1 MITTNEIRLR
11 KVMDNL
17 EGILNLLFRRVPVKN
32 VLNNKI
38 VYHSFDRREF
48 IQLCFAYDVN
58 HSEPEISN
66 MWMYY
71 KDIFHSEYQNYNWQ
85 PVHKG
90 FSVFEALFYYVNR
103 MLIIQNNEI
112 MCKYNQLLHWRK
124 LTFALSEEL
133 MVSAYWAANK
143 EPADMEEIGFAWR
156 TVIRHNNFQ
165 LNQIMQRGISENH
178 FHLYGSAPIF
188 HISWLSM
195 MNHITESRILLHLKK
210 YDLERRYVNVR
221 YNANYEEEP
230 LAIQCYQAA
239 FIRVLLFSKISK
251 KKIHIGNY
259 TVDKGEIEKYIS
271 KNKETAFKN
280 FCDENEKEAFELEE
294 VLNLNF
300 LPRNVYDKMWEE
312 RTLSNICDIIQSNF
326 QMQENLQALQN
337 TIEALQ
343 NEPVSDKRS
352 DKALEDFALGGKEL
366 WFDDENRKNNIFSGE
381 RWLLYSCLR
390 KIGRGEEDERYGNLL
405 YAYILIK
412 ETIRSELIQSNQ
424 QVGFEN
430 FQKYQRRK
438 SDLIT
443 DPIFKTQM
451 VKYAVAENLM
461 SGYVRSME
469 IRISPCNTVKENYE
483 YIQKLDNLIGPQDE
497 RYFYTMHFI
506 KSEDMAEL
514 EQEPLQ
520 CRNCKTRKKV
530 EIQATALR
538 GLREMYP
545 RCAARVL
552 GIDAAANELGCRPE
566 VFASAFRY
574 LRNHIK
580 LDYTRKNA
588 IPQLRITYHVGEE
601 FLDIA
606 DGLRAIDE
614 AVNFLNMECGDRLG
628 HALALGMDVESWY
641 QKKGNKIL
649 ISQQDYLDNLV
660 WIYNRLIQF
669 NIRGMDILKSYIE
682 KEYSFYFHEIY
693 AKFMDYNMI
702 TEILGAARKRYAD
715 LGILKGLA
723 NDGYQ
728 YDIFQYYTAWKI
740 RGDDPSL
747 YKHGFFHRDGSE
759 SKAIAEFYLNK
770 VYPENFS
777 VRYIPEIFLLNYYY
791 HFDRNVRQA
800 GQRRI
805 EVKVKPFYIQGVK
818 AIQKEM
824 QKKIAKRGIGIETN
838 PSSNYLI
845 GNFKDYAKHP
855 ILNFYNKELVRNK
868 PSDADCQ
875 QLSVSINTDDM
886 GVFSTSL
893 ENEYGLLAN
902 ALENLLDQEG
912 NPLYNKSDIYDW
924 IDAVREMGNDQSFNK
939 NEGNND
945 YRANGLEE

>member
-1 MITTNEIRLR
+1 
-11 KVMDNL
+11 MDNL
-17 EGILNLLFRRVPVKN
+17 EGILNLLFRRVSVKN
-32 VLNNKI
+32 VLDNRI

-48 IQLCFAYDVN
+48 IQLCFAYDEK

-71 KDIFHSEYQNYNWQ
+71 KDRFHSEYPYCSWP

-90 FSVFEALFYYVNR
+90 FSVFEAMFYYVNR
-103 MLIIQNNEI
+103 MLTIQNNEI
-112 MCKYNQLLHWRK
+112 MCRYNELLHWRK
-124 LTFALSEEL
+124 VTFALSEEL
-133 MVSAYWAANK
+133 MICAYWAANK

-188 HISWLSM
+188 HISWLSV
-195 MNHITESRILLHLKK
+195 MNHITESRILEHLKK
-210 YDLERRYVNVR
+210 YDLERRYTNVR
-221 YNANYEEEP
+221 YSANYEEEP
-230 LAIQCYQAA
+230 LAVQCCQAA
-239 FIRVLLFSKISK
+239 FIRVLLFSKISNK
-251 KKIHIGNY
+251 RIHIGNY
-259 TVDKGEIEKYIS
+259 RVQKEEIEKYIPGDRMNDFLS
-271 KNKETAFKN
+271 FCRDKMQKNSEGKE
-280 FCDENEKEAFELEE
+280 EYFELEE
-294 VLNLNF
+294 VSSF
-300 LPRNVYDKMWEE
+300 LPGNVYEKIWEE
-312 RTLSNICDIIQSNF
+312 RTLNNICSIIQSNF
-326 QMQENLQALQN
+326 QMQENLQTLQN

-343 NEPVSDKRS
+343 NEKISEKQS
-352 DKALEDFALGGKEL
+352 CKALEDYALGGKEI
-366 WFDDENRKNNIFSGE
+366 WFDEKNKKNNIFSGE

-390 KIGRGEEDERYGNLL
+390 KICKGEEDERYGNLL
-405 YAYILIK
+405 YGYILIK
-412 ETIRSELIQSNQ
+412 ETIRSELIQANQ

-438 SDLIT
+438 NDLIT

-451 VKYAVAENLM
+451 VRYAVAENLM
-461 SGYVRSME
+461 SGYVQSME
-469 IRISPCNTVKENYE
+469 IRISPCRTVKENYK
-483 YIQKLDNLIGPQDE
+483 YIQKLDNLIGPQHE

-514 EQEPLQ
+514 DQEPLQ
-520 CRNCKTRKKV
+520 CRNYNTRKKAEV
-530 EIQATALR
+530 QAIALR
-538 GLREMYP
+538 GLREMHP
-545 RCAARVL
+545 QCAARIL
-552 GIDAAANELGCRPE
+552 GIDAASNELGCRPE

-580 LDYTRKNA
+580 LEHTGKAA

-601 FLDIA
+601 FLDLA

-614 AVNFLNMECGDRLG
+614 AVNFLNMDCGDRLG
-628 HALALGMDVESWY
+628 HAMALGMDVESWY
-641 QKKGNKIL
+641 QKKGNRIL
-649 ISQQDYLDNLV
+649 IAQQDYLDNLV

-669 NIRGMDILKSYIE
+669 NIKGMDILKSYIE

-693 AKFMDYNMI
+693 AKFMDYNVI
-702 TEILGAARKRYAD
+702 RKILRAAGKRYTD
-715 LGILKGLA
+715 LGIPQGFA
-723 NDGYQ
+723 NDRYQ

-747 YKHGFFHRDGSE
+747 YKHGYFCKDDFE
-759 SKAIAEFYLNK
+759 AKVIAEFYPNK
-770 VYPENFS
+770 IYPKNFN
-777 VRYIPEIFLLNYYY
+777 VRYIPEVFLINYYY

-818 AIQKEM
+818 VIQKEM
-824 QKKIAKRGIGIETN
+824 QKKIVKRGIGIETN

-855 ILNFYNKELVRNK
+855 ILNFYNKELIRNK
-868 PSDADCQ
+868 PFDTDCQ
-875 QLSVSINTDDM
+875 QLSVSVNTDDM

-902 ALENLLDQEG
+902 ALENLLDEEG

-924 IDAVREMGNDQSFNK
+924 IDAVRQMGNDQSFNK
-939 NEGNND
+939 NEKSNN
-945 YRANGLEE
+945 YRANGLEEEQG